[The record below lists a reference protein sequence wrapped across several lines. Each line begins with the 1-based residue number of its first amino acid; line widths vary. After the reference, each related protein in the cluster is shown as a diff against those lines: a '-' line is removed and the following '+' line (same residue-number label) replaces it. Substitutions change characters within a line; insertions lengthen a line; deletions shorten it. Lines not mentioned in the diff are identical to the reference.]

1 MLTMNTTLT
10 LLAAGSLRR
19 AFIPLQSLF
28 TAQTGIPVELVF
40 GPAGLLRERIE
51 GGATCSLFASANRQ
65 HPQTLCDSGRAH
77 GLQIFA
83 RNSLT
88 LTVRNTPKTADKS
101 WLELLSDP
109 SLRLGTSTPLCD
121 PSGDYTWQ
129 LFEQLEA
136 GFPGLGESL
145 KQRAMPLV
153 GGRDSLTV
161 PAGEMASSWLIREGL
176 ADLFIGY
183 AHYATALQGKQDV
196 RSVVIPAE
204 WNIRCDY
211 YMAMLDDSAVAQQFY
226 RFILADEGQRC
237 LRDAGFMLASDAE

>member
-1 MLTMNTTLT
+1 MNPTLT

-19 AFIPLQSLF
+19 AFIPLQSEF
-28 TAQTGIPVELVF
+28 MAKTGILVEIVF

-51 GGATCSLFASANRQ
+51 EGESCSLFASANHH
-65 HPQTLCDSGRAH
+65 HPKVLCDAGLAH
-77 GLQIFA
+77 GLRIFA
-83 RNSLT
+83 RNRLI
-88 LTVRNTPKTADKS
+88 LTVRNSPQTADKT
-101 WLELLSDP
+101 WLELLSDRTQ
-109 SLRLGTSTPLCD
+109 RLGTSTPLCD

-145 KQRAMPLV
+145 KGRARQLV

-161 PAGEMASSWLIREGL
+161 PAGEMASSWLIREGM

-183 AHYATALQGKQDV
+183 AHYATAMEEQKEV
-196 RSVVIPAE
+196 RSVVIPEA

-211 YMAMLDDSAVAQQFY
+211 YMAMLEESPAARQFY
-226 RFILADEGQRC
+226 QFILADEGQRC
-237 LRDAGFMLASDAE
+237 LRDAGFMLASDEG